1 MSRRLVVKRGKKL
14 GAAPGTLV
22 HIGDH
27 GQFDSVVTAMVYDE
41 EQLQSRENVTPEQCR
56 ELLGLPGVKW
66 LDMDGV
72 HQPEAVRAMGEILNL
87 HPLVLEDILNT
98 DQRPKVEAY
107 AGYLY
112 IVLRMLRYDEARQH
126 IYSEQVSLVLGD
138 KYVFSLQE
146 LPDDVFDGVRD
157 RIRGGR
163 RIRFMQADYLAYAIL
178 DAVVDHYFA
187 LLEKLGD
194 EIESLEDELMDKPDP
209 GTLQRIHHF
218 KREMLMLRKAVW
230 PLREVL
236 SQLTRDGHQQI
247 SDETRLFMRDVYDHS
262 VHVLDTIDTIRELL
276 VSMLDLY
283 LSSINNRMNEVMKV
297 LTIIATVFMPL
308 TFIAGVYGMNFE
320 HMPELS
326 WRWGY
331 PVAWL
336 VMIAVAGGLLVL
348 FRRRG
353 WL

>member
-1 MSRRLVVKRGKKL
+1 MARRLVVKRGKKL

-27 GQFDSVVTAMVYDE
+27 AELESSLSMLVYREDD
-41 EQLQSRENVTPEQCR
+41 LQSREGVTPAQCQGLLEQR
-56 ELLGLPGVKW
+56 GVKW
-66 LDMDGV
+66 LDMQGV
-72 HQPEAVRAMGEILNL
+72 HQTETIKAVGEIFDL
-87 HPLVLEDILNT
+87 HPLVLEDVLNT
-98 DQRPKVEAY
+98 DQRPKVEDY
-107 AGYLY
+107 DGYLY
-112 IVLRMLRYDEARQH
+112 IVLRMLRFDETRQQIH
-126 IYSEQVSLVLGD
+126 SEQVSLVLGKD
-138 KYVFSLQE
+138 YVLSLQE
-146 LPDDVFDGVRD
+146 KPGDVFEGVRE
-157 RIRGGR
+157 RLRSGR
-163 RIRFMQADYLAYAIL
+163 RIRFMQADYLAYSIL

-194 EIESLEDELMDKPDP
+194 EIESLEDELMAKPEP

-236 SQLTRDGHQQI
+236 SQLSRDGHPLI

-262 VHVLDTIDTIRELL
+262 IHVIDTIDTLRELL
-276 VSMLDLY
+276 ASMLDLY

-297 LTIIATVFMPL
+297 LTIIATLFMPL
-308 TFIAGVYGMNFE
+308 TFIAGVYGMNFDF
-320 HMPELS
+320 MPELA
-326 WRWGY
+326 WRWAY
-331 PVAWL
+331 PSVWV
-336 VMIAVAGGLLVL
+336 VMIAVAGGLLLL

>member
-1 MSRRLVVKRGKKL
+1 MARRLVVKRGKKL

-27 GQFDSVVTAMVYDE
+27 AAFESTISAIVYGVD
-41 EQLQSRENVTPEQCR
+41 QLQSRENVSPAECR
-56 ELLGLPGVKW
+56 ELLALPGVKW

-72 HQPEAVRAMGEILNL
+72 HETERVREMGELFSL
-87 HPLVLEDILNT
+87 HPLVLEDVLNT
-98 DQRPKVEAY
+98 DQRPKVEGY
-107 AGYLY
+107 DGYLY
-112 IVLRMLRYDEARQH
+112 IVLRMLRYDHSRQQ
-126 IYSEQVSLVLGD
+126 IYSEQISLILGKD
-138 KYVFSLQE
+138 YVFSLQE
-146 LPDDVFDGVRD
+146 LPGDVFDGVRA
-157 RIRGGR
+157 RLHGGR
-163 RIRFMQADYLAYAIL
+163 RIRFMQADYLAYAIV
-178 DAVVDHYFA
+178 DAVVDHYFEI
-187 LLEKLGD
+187 LEKLGD
-194 EIESLEDELMDKPDP
+194 EIEALEDELMVKPEP

-236 SQLTRDGHQQI
+236 GQLSRDGNPLI
-247 SDETRLFMRDVYDHS
+247 ADETRLFMRDVYDHS
-262 VHVLDTIDTIRELL
+262 VHVIDTIDTIRELL

-297 LTIIATVFMPL
+297 LTIIATLFMPL

-320 HMPELS
+320 YMPELA

-331 PVAWL
+331 PAVWVAMGL
-336 VMIAVAGGLLVL
+336 VAGGLLWL

>member
-1 MSRRLVVKRGKKL
+1 MAHRLVVKRGKKL

-22 HIGDH
+22 HIGEH
-27 GQFDSVVTAMVYDE
+27 AQFECTTTVLVYDE
-41 EQLQSRENVTPEQCR
+41 ENLQIRENVTPQTCR
-56 ELLGLPGVKW
+56 ELLALPGVKW
-66 LDMDGV
+66 FDMDGV
-72 HQPEAVRAMGEILNL
+72 HQTATVKEMGELLGL

-107 AGYLY
+107 DGYLY
-112 IVLRMLRYDEARQH
+112 IVLRMLRFNQTSH
-126 IYSEQVSLVLGD
+126 QIYSEQVSLILGKD
-138 KYVFSLQE
+138 YVFSLQE
-146 LPDDVFDGVRD
+146 LPDDVFDGVRV
-157 RIRGGR
+157 RLREGR

-178 DAVVDHYFA
+178 DSIVDHYFV

-194 EIESLEDELMDKPDP
+194 EIEALEDQLILKPQP
-209 GTLQRIHHF
+209 ATLQRIHHF

-236 SQLTRDGHQQI
+236 SQLSRDDYPLI
-247 SDETRLFMRDVYDHS
+247 SEETRLFMRDVQDHS

-283 LSSINNRMNEVMKV
+283 MSSINNRMNEVMKV
-297 LTIIATVFMPL
+297 LTIIATLFMPL

-320 HMPELS
+320 HMPELA
-326 WRWGY
+326 WRWAY
-331 PVAWL
+331 PAVWV
-336 VMIAVAGGLLVL
+336 VMIMVSAGLLLL
-348 FRRRG
+348 FRRKG

>member
-1 MSRRLVVKRGKKL
+1 MARRLVVKRGKKL

-27 GQFDSVVTAMVYDE
+27 AHFDSTISAVVYDE
-41 EQLQSRENVTPEQCR
+41 ERLQSQESVTPQQCL

-66 LDMDGV
+66 LDMNGV
-72 HQPEAVRAMGEILNL
+72 HQPDIVRAMGEVLDL

-112 IVLRMLRYDEARQH
+112 IVLRMLRYDEARKQIH
-126 IYSEQVSLVLGD
+126 SEQVSLILGADYVL
-138 KYVFSLQE
+138 SLQE
-146 LPDDVFDGVRD
+146 LPGDVFDGVRE

-178 DAVVDHYFA
+178 DAVVDHYFQ

-194 EIESLEDELMDKPDP
+194 EIESLEDELMDKPEP

-236 SQLTRDGHQQI
+236 SQLTRDGHELI

-283 LSSINNRMNEVMKV
+283 LSSVNNRMNEVMKV

-320 HMPELS
+320 HMPELA
-326 WRWGY
+326 WQWGY
-331 PVAWL
+331 PATLL
-336 VMIAVAGGLLVL
+336 VMIGVAGGLLLL